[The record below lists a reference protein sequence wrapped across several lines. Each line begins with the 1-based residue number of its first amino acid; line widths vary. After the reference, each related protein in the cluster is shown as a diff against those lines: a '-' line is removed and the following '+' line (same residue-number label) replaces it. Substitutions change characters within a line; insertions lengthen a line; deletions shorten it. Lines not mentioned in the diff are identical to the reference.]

1 MTLNDKQNKIL
12 NLSILIFLG
21 ISFISSQLS
30 VAVSSIGVVGL
41 IILFLIK
48 IIAGKKPL
56 YYDKTLLYLLLS
68 FFLWQIVSSVFSNDP
83 VSSLTDTLKKVSLFF
98 IVICSIA
105 VIDTKEQIKKLLIVL
120 FIFSAL
126 VSTYEDIKY
135 IIDFRAQDKLSLG
148 DFRLSYFGYPIT
160 LGEIKMLV
168 LLLIIPFILSKEKFL
183 LNKWLL
189 IIITL
194 PVLLS
199 LYFTN
204 SRNALLGLFIGLIVI
219 GIMKHR
225 YFLIALILA
234 VSLFLFFAPVNIKER
249 IVSIVD
255 ITHPS
260 NATRFKMWE
269 TGLQMMK
276 DKPVTG
282 FGDVDFLSIYKRYKQ
297 PESYAEGVH
306 MHNNILHIT
315 LLYGITGL
323 LIWLALMI
331 YLFINQIKAYQKFKT
346 DGFLNIILLTSIS
359 AMFAFQVSGL
369 TEWNF
374 CDAEFA
380 VLLWFIFSFP
390 FISNRLMMRQNNG

>member
-12 NLSILIFLG
+12 NISILIFLG

-48 IIAGKKPL
+48 IITGKKPL
-56 YYDKTLLYLLLS
+56 YYDKTLLFLLLT

-83 VSSLTDTLKKVSLFF
+83 ASSLIDTLKKVSLFF
-98 IVICSIA
+98 IVICSIS
-105 VIDTKEQIKKLLIVL
+105 VIESKEQIKKLLTAL
-120 FIFSAL
+120 FIFSIL

-160 LGEIKMLV
+160 LGEIKMLI
-168 LLLIIPFILSKEKFL
+168 LILIVPFILSKEKFL
-183 LNKWLL
+183 FNKWVL
-189 IIITL
+189 IIITI
-194 PVLLS
+194 PILLS

-204 SRNALLGLFIGLIVI
+204 SRNALLGLFIGLVII

-225 YFLIALILA
+225 YFLIGLILT
-234 VSLFLFFAPVNIKER
+234 VFLFLYFAPVNVKER
-249 IVSIVD
+249 IVSIID

-260 NATRFKMWE
+260 NAIRFKMWE

-282 FGDVDFLSIYKRYKQ
+282 FGDVDFLSIYKKYKQ

-331 YLFINQIKAYQKFKT
+331 YIFLNQIRAYQKFKK
-346 DGFLNIILLTSIS
+346 DEFWNIILISSIT

-390 FISNRLMMRQNNG
+390 FISNRLMMSENNG